1 MRNATNVGTESMM
14 GAVVDKA
21 FGKLVV
27 KDGKYTVQFNVR
39 SMSVMGAT
47 ADLNGMKYYP
57 GGYVENNAG
66 MLQGNMVD
74 CETEGTYTGADGAER
89 PLTYLVPLSDAAISD
104 GYICMYA
111 MSTYMNAQVVLGLD
125 WAEFDAKY
133 DGHEVV
139 TKDAL
144 NDQLAEAAKVAS
156 SDSLEYTLLKKAIDA
171 AQVVAA
177 DENATQAD
185 VDAQTKA
192 LADALKVYNG
202 QPLTEVADGQTWRM
216 GDQLLT
222 KDGSE
227 SRANGYFA
235 EGVQVK
241 RTGDSY
247 QVSITTKAAYD
258 SYITGVTCGDAAAI
272 SVDNGNGTHTYTF
285 ATDSLTRAMQ
295 LAFGINVGGNA
306 TTVSACLVLDT
317 GDATLVDSG
326 QAEVSKV
333 APQTKVDAVASLN
346 ESDYTAQSWKALQ
359 SAIAA
364 ADAVLANN
372 DATQAGVDAAT
383 ATLAAAY
390 QGLAKANASSDNGG
404 TTGDNGANGTA
415 NSGNANGGSN
425 GNASGAAAS
434 ASGTLSQT
442 GDMAPVAPIV
452 GGGLIA
458 VLGAIISAAALRLCK
473 RN

>member
-1 MRNATNVGTESMM
+1 M
-14 GAVVDKA
+14 
-21 FGKLVV
+21 
-27 KDGKYTVQFNVR
+27 
-39 SMSVMGAT
+39 
-47 ADLNGMKYYP
+47 
-57 GGYVENNAG
+57 
-66 MLQGNMVD
+66 
-74 CETEGTYTGADGAER
+74 
-89 PLTYLVPLSDAAISD
+89 SD

-171 AQVVAA
+171 AQAVAA

-258 SYITGVTCGDAAAI
+258 SYTTGVTCGDAAAI

-306 TTVSACLVLDT
+306 TTVSAYLVLDT

-333 APQTKVDAVASLN
+333 ALQTKVDAVASLN
-346 ESDYTAQSWKALQ
+346 ESDYTAESWKAL
-359 SAIAA
+359 
-364 ADAVLANN
+364 
-372 DATQAGVDAAT
+372 
-383 ATLAAAY
+383 
-390 QGLAKANASSDNGG
+390 
-404 TTGDNGANGTA
+404 
-415 NSGNANGGSN
+415 
-425 GNASGAAAS
+425 
-434 ASGTLSQT
+434 
-442 GDMAPVAPIV
+442 
-452 GGGLIA
+452 
-458 VLGAIISAAALRLCK
+458 
-473 RN
+473 